1 MTDSVPIVRSDRSRS
16 VASSMGA
23 KIITK
28 TDRQMED
35 RMHAVS
41 DDPERAD
48 TLQKARAFKR
58 TWLELAEALSRAND
72 RRLWEKWG
80 FSDFDAY
87 CRKELHLRTA
97 TVAKLLGSY
106 RFLETAAPRVIERA
120 RTDRFEAPIPSLP
133 VVEFVQRATESGKA
147 DEETLESIRRVA
159 FEEGGETPLL
169 SRQFGKLAFPQTD
182 RDRREKL
189 RGSIAQAARR
199 LSSLIAEEGAPIP
212 KKLAIKLEETIGEVL
227 EAIEN

>member
-1 MTDSVPIVRSDRSRS
+1 
-16 VASSMGA
+16 MGA

-35 RMHAVS
+35 RMMAVA

-58 TWLELAEALSRAND
+58 TWLELAEVLSRAND
-72 RRLWEKWG
+72 KRLWEKWG

-87 CRKELHLRTA
+87 CRKELHLRGS

-106 RFLETAAPRVIERA
+106 RFLETSAPRVLERA
-120 RTDRFEAPIPSLP
+120 RTDRYEAPIPSLP
-133 VVEFVQRATESGKA
+133 AVEFVQRATQTGAA
-147 DEETLESIRRVA
+147 DEETLRSIHRVA
-159 FEEGGETPLL
+159 FDEGAEAPLL
-169 SRQFGKLAFPQTD
+169 TRQFGKLAFPQTD

-199 LSSLIAEEGAPIP
+199 LSSLVAEDGAPVP
-212 KKLAIKLEETIGEVL
+212 KALAVRLEETIGELL
-227 EAIEN
+227 ETIEN

>member
-1 MTDSVPIVRSDRSRS
+1 
-16 VASSMGA
+16 MGA

-35 RMHAVS
+35 RMHAVA
-41 DDPERAD
+41 DDHERAD

-58 TWLELAEALSRAND
+58 TWLELAEALNRANEK
-72 RRLWEKWG
+72 RLWEKWG

-87 CRKELHLRTA
+87 CRKELHLRGS

-106 RFLETAAPRVIERA
+106 RFLESSAPRVIERA

-133 VVEFVQRATESGKA
+133 VVEFVQRATETGAA
-147 DEETLESIRRVA
+147 DAETLRSIHRVA
-159 FEEGGETPLL
+159 FEEGGEAPLL

-182 RDRREKL
+182 RDRRDKL

-199 LSSLIAEEGAPIP
+199 LSALIAEDGAPVP
-212 KKLAIKLEETIGEVL
+212 RPLAIRLEETIGELL

>member
-1 MTDSVPIVRSDRSRS
+1 
-16 VASSMGA
+16 MGA

-35 RMHAVS
+35 RLHEVAS
-41 DDPERAD
+41 DPERAD

-58 TWLELAEALSRAND
+58 TWLELAEALTRAND
-72 RRLWEKWG
+72 KRSWEKWG

-87 CRKELHLRTA
+87 CRKELHLRGS

-106 RFLETAAPRVIERA
+106 RFLETSAPRVIERA

-133 VVEFVQRATESGKA
+133 VVEFVQRATEAGSA
-147 DEETLESIRRVA
+147 DPETLRSIHRVA
-159 FEEGGETPLL
+159 FDEGAETPMLN
-169 SRQFGKLAFPQTD
+169 RQFGKLAFPQTET
-182 RDRREKL
+182 DRREKL

-199 LSSLIAEEGAPIP
+199 LSSLIAETDAPVP
-212 KKLAIKLEETIGEVL
+212 RKLAIKVEETIGELL

>member
-1 MTDSVPIVRSDRSRS
+1 
-16 VASSMGA
+16 MGA

-35 RMHAVS
+35 RLLAVS

-58 TWLELAEALSRAND
+58 TWLELAEALSRANE

-80 FSDFDAY
+80 FTDFDAY
-87 CRKELHLRTA
+87 CRKELHLRGS

-169 SRQFGKLAFPQTD
+169 SRQFGKLAFPQSD

-199 LSSLIAEEGAPIP
+199 LSSLIAEEGSPIP